1 MKTHKKTTTAPWA
14 SSCPPGLVHGIALEL
29 AAQEWL
35 AALQLNKKMPNSL
48 VARKMGVTGKHVKA
62 IMAGEPTLFDLAK
75 MFYVLGYKLHIYTE
89 DIETGKKEMR
99 QPELLPH
106 ALNHPHIRGQLKN
119 QREAKTVKS
128 RR

>member
-1 MKTHKKTTTAPWA
+1 MITRKLSDDYMHAA
-14 SSCPPGLVHGIALEL
+14 EL
-29 AAQEWL
+29 AVDVTEWL
-35 AALQLNKKMPNSL
+35 ATLQLNKKMPHSI
-48 VARKMGVTGKHVKA
+48 VARKMGLTTKHIKD
-62 IMAGEPTLFDLAK
+62 IMGGEPTLFDLAR
-75 MFYVLGYKLHIYTE
+75 MFHALGYKLRIYAE